1 MNIWRS
7 ILQALYMAFEMFWE
21 ILWPLIL
28 GFALSAVVQAVVSKR
43 EISRLL
49 PDDSPR
55 SLAIACGLGAASSS
69 CSYAAVALARSIFRR
84 GANFTAAM
92 AFELASTNLVAELA
106 IILVILMGWQFMIA
120 EFVGAP
126 LMVVIMALLFR
137 ALLSP
142 ESVVAAKEQANKG
155 IPGSME
161 GHAEMDMAVTDGPL
175 LRRMLSSKGL
185 TAISHYFVMDWAAI
199 WFDIAVGLLLAG
211 ALAVWVPNCFWRSFF
226 FVTHPILAK
235 FWGPIIGP
243 FVAIVSFVC
252 SVGNIPL
259 AAMLW
264 NGGISFGGVV
274 AFILADLIVLPI
286 LDIYRRYYGMKMSR
300 FILVTFYIS
309 MSVAALAIEFI
320 FQAFG
325 LIPQHPATVVEAS
338 LTFNYTTVLNGM
350 FLALSAV
357 LLWRFFTTGGPEM
370 LRHMNRAAGTESTGV
385 VTDTTSERAQDSH
398 EYTCPMHPEIIQE
411 KPGNCPKC
419 GMRSIMR
426 A

>member
-28 GFALSAVVQAVVSKR
+28 GFALSGVVQAVVSKR

-69 CSYAAVALARSIFRR
+69 CSYAAVALARSIFGR

-155 IPGSME
+155 IPVSME

-175 LRRMLSSKGL
+175 LRRMRSSKGL

-199 WFDIAVGLLLAG
+199 WFDIAVGFLLAG
-211 ALAVWVPNCFWRSFF
+211 ALAVVSGADSFSSHTRSSRNFGGRLSVPSLRSCRLSARWEIFRSPRCFGTEES
-226 FVTHPILAK
+226 A
-235 FWGPIIGP
+235 
-243 FVAIVSFVC
+243 
-252 SVGNIPL
+252 L
-259 AAMLW
+259 AAW
-264 NGGISFGGVV
+264 WPSSS
-274 AFILADLIVLPI
+274 PI
-286 LDIYRRYYGMKMSR
+286 
-300 FILVTFYIS
+300 
-309 MSVAALAIEFI
+309 
-320 FQAFG
+320 
-325 LIPQHPATVVEAS
+325 
-338 LTFNYTTVLNGM
+338 
-350 FLALSAV
+350 
-357 LLWRFFTTGGPEM
+357 
-370 LRHMNRAAGTESTGV
+370 
-385 VTDTTSERAQDSH
+385 
-398 EYTCPMHPEIIQE
+398 
-411 KPGNCPKC
+411 
-419 GMRSIMR
+419 
-426 A
+426 

>member
-7 ILQALYMAFEMFWE
+7 ILQALYMAFAMFWE

-28 GFALSAVVQAVVSKR
+28 GFALSGVVRAVVSKR

-69 CSYAAVALARSIFRR
+69 CSYAAVALARSIFGR

-211 ALAVWVPNCFWRSFF
+211 ALAVWVPNCFWLILFGHTPDPREILGADYRSLRCDR
-226 FVTHPILAK
+226 VVCLLGGKYSARRDALERRNQLWRRGGLHPRRSDCAADSRHISAVLRHEDEQ
-235 FWGPIIGP
+235 
-243 FVAIVSFVC
+243 VHSRHVLHLDVC
-252 SVGNIPL
+252 RCARNRIHISSVRTNS
-259 AAMLW
+259 AAP
-264 NGGISFGGVV
+264 G
-274 AFILADLIVLPI
+274 
-286 LDIYRRYYGMKMSR
+286 YRRRGLAHVQLHHRPEWDVPSS
-300 FILVTFYIS
+300 IS
-309 MSVAALAIEFI
+309 CAALA
-320 FQAFG
+320 
-325 LIPQHPATVVEAS
+325 
-338 LTFNYTTVLNGM
+338 
-350 FLALSAV
+350 
-357 LLWRFFTTGGPEM
+357 LLHHWRP
-370 LRHMNRAAGTESTGV
+370 RNA
-385 VTDTTSERAQDSH
+385 
-398 EYTCPMHPEIIQE
+398 
-411 KPGNCPKC
+411 
-419 GMRSIMR
+419 
-426 A
+426 